1 MAFHYPT
8 TPRTRNLWGKFA
20 IVRHTLGLMSSIAA
34 ILFLSP
40 PTVVIAQELGGSD
53 QINVGIAKSA
63 SPQVRRN
70 AEAEKGLKSNP
81 LERLNMPIMSQ
92 MASQCVTAPQAP
104 STCAA
109 LRCQAKSWQLSF
121 ILTFL
126 TARETANG
134 SSQFFSTRI
143 GWWPARLAITM
154 IHAGE

>member
-70 AEAEKGLKSNP
+70 AEAEKGLRVRTHSN
-81 LERLNMPIMSQ
+81 
-92 MASQCVTAPQAP
+92 V
-104 STCAA
+104 
-109 LRCQAKSWQLSF
+109 
-121 ILTFL
+121 
-126 TARETANG
+126 
-134 SSQFFSTRI
+134 
-143 GWWPARLAITM
+143 
-154 IHAGE
+154 